1 MAQVLNLNNEVVKMR
16 KDVKKARALIIRK
29 LTRHITKLKSKK
41 GNAEEVEKNQRRAGR
56 LLEEI
61 HAMKSLKP
69 DQVTKAALQRNII
82 FEKVCKNPNSTSSER
97 ATARIASHPQISK
110 KIIDIEAAIKAFK
123 EEREIQSEGKD
134 TQEVLKLED
143 TVQNTQ
149 SVQEKDHSEDLELTL
164 SGDTAESINQ
174 IIKTEHVHSLESNKD
189 TDKTDALPETVIMQE
204 NANIKTSVG
213 DTSNAISQRKSP
225 HKKNKTQPK
234 PQNEASGTIIQ
245 DKHESQGE
253 ESELE
258 ESDEEDKEYF
268 DDSTEERFYKQSS
281 MSEDSGGDDDDFFIG
296 KVKQTKKKKSDTG
309 LRQEKGKTEARKSEK
324 EDTEE
329 SRHMSNQNKLQSVF
343 CNSLSGSKVSKPLEQ
358 KRKSQGKPQVNKGS
372 AVLNRPQFKKQL
384 PRAAASRQFTSK
396 VPHVQQSLHPS
407 WEASRRRK
415 EQQAQITA
423 FQGKRIKFD
432 DDDD

>member
-41 GNAEEVEKNQRRAGR
+41 GNAEEVEKNKRRAGR

-69 DQVTKAALQRNII
+69 DQVTKAALQRNTI

-110 KIIDIEAAIKAFK
+110 KIIAIEAAIKAFK
-123 EEREIQSEGKD
+123 EERETQSEGKD
-134 TQEVLKLED
+134 TQEVAKLED
-143 TVQNTQ
+143 PVQKTQ

-164 SGDTAESINQ
+164 PGDTAESINQ
-174 IIKTEHVHSLESNKD
+174 ITKTEHVRNLESSKD
-189 TDKTDALPETVIMQE
+189 TDMTDALPETVIMQDTS
-204 NANIKTSVG
+204 NATISTI
-213 DTSNAISQRKSP
+213 SNAISQRKSP
-225 HKKNKTQPK
+225 KKNNKTQPK
-234 PQNEASGTIIQ
+234 PQSEASVTIIQ
-245 DKHESQGE
+245 HTHESEGE

-268 DDSTEERFYKQSS
+268 DDSTEERFFKQSS
-281 MSEDSGGDDDDFFIG
+281 MSEDSDGDDDDFFIG
-296 KVKQTKKKKSDTG
+296 KVKQTKKKKSDPG
-309 LRQEKGKTEARKSEK
+309 LKQEKGKTEVRKSEK

-358 KRKSQGKPQVNKGS
+358 TRKFQGKPQVNKGS
-372 AVLNRPQFKKQL
+372 AELNRPQFKKQL

-432 DDDD
+432 DDN